1 MHLEN
6 LLIKFDCL
14 MAFWNRLKE
23 ILGLSGENSEKKE
36 PVSQADLR
44 GSGKDSAKESDSAV
58 VEREMELVQKVL
70 LQMENEEVKPFLR
83 IEITDAPVSFLGS
96 KVGGTPYLP
105 SDASVPCDSEGN
117 PLRLLA
123 QIDCRDLVALPDFP
137 HTGLLQFWI
146 GQDDSNGLFD
156 DEGHRVIWHETIDEQ
171 VTEESVLAKLAAFPP
186 AEEDYFPVI
195 EEFSISFKENREPR
209 SFGDVRFNQIFT
221 SKYNAISENPIEH
234 IYDLSDDAYELID
247 ESVKG
252 GGHKIGGYPAFAQE
266 DPREEEDERTVL
278 LLQLDSEEPYI
289 MWGDCGL
296 CGFFCSPEDLR
307 RCDFSNVL
315 YNWDCY

>member
-1 MHLEN
+1 
-6 LLIKFDCL
+6 

-58 VEREMELVQKVL
+58 VGREMELVRKVL

-123 QIDCRDLVALPDFP
+123 QIDCRELAALPDFP

-186 AEEDYFPVI
+186 AEEDYFPVT
-195 EEFSISFKENREPR
+195 EAFSISFKEDREPI
-209 SFGDVRFNQIFT
+209 SVGDVRFDPIFA
-221 SKYNAISENPIEH
+221 SKYNVLSGSAIDC
-234 IYDLSDDAYELID
+234 IYDLSDEAFDLIND
-247 ESVKG
+247 SANG
-252 GGHKIGGYPAFAQE
+252 GAGHKIGGYPIFTQE
-266 DPREEEDERTVL
+266 DPREESDERRVL
-278 LLQLDSEEPYI
+278 LLQLDSEQPHI
-289 MWGDCGL
+289 MWGDCGV
-296 CGFFCSPEDLR
+296 CGFFCSLEDLR
-307 RCDFSNVL
+307 RRDFSDVL
-315 YNWDCY
+315 YNWDCC